1 MDILLEDFWKEKRPI
16 PDVLYMAFSHKDGRN
31 CGKPATRLDE
41 RKICATR
48 PTPTET
54 KCSLSCGP
62 SRGQC
67 LPKLEFRHVH
77 PSSEIF
83 LGGFSNASI
92 FSTDSP
98 RCADDLLVNIARI
111 RTQAINLVDT

>member
-16 PDVLYMAFSHKDGRN
+16 PEVFIWHFLISGRN

-41 RKICATR
+41 RKISATR

-67 LPKLEFRHVH
+67 L
-77 PSSEIF
+77 S
-83 LGGFSNASI
+83 
-92 FSTDSP
+92 
-98 RCADDLLVNIARI
+98 
-111 RTQAINLVDT
+111 